1 MLLSL
6 TNTHLNNKGDEFTT
20 ASDIEINASACE
32 MRSVRIQS
40 RHTWS
45 PERVGFR
52 PLTELA
58 ELRFQVLVGGC
69 VRCTT
74 STVAR

>member
-6 TNTHLNNKGDEFTT
+6 TNTHLINKGDEFTT

-32 MRSVRIQS
+32 MRSVRIHS

-45 PERVGFR
+45 PEVSWCQPNTALMCGAMEGMHHSCYNGIQR
-52 PLTELA
+52 
-58 ELRFQVLVGGC
+58 
-69 VRCTT
+69 
-74 STVAR
+74 SSN